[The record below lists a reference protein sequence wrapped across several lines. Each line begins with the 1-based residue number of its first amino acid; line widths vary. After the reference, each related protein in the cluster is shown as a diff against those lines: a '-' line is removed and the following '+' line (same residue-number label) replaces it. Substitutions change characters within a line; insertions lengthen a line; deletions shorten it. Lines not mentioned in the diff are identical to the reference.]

1 MYRNLIKI
9 GIARNNECPFGRS
22 ARIFKMSR
30 QQYFEVWA
38 IDKHECLAY
47 GTLGDIDLWAGR
59 NGFTLIATNKLGR
72 TILF

>member
-1 MYRNLIKI
+1 MNRNLIKI

-22 ARIFKMSR
+22 AQIFKISR

-38 IDKHECLAY
+38 TTKHECLAY
-47 GTLGDIDLWAGR
+47 GTLGDIDLWAER